1 MTPSARPVLP
11 LAAAAFAGGWALMM
25 LEILGGRL
33 MAPQFGYSV
42 YQWGAIIGVVM
53 TFMAAGYWAGGRTG
67 DGPDAPRRLVQALL
81 AGAVWAALCPW
92 IGPPMLAHIAAGSP
106 PDEGAIIAAA
116 ALLGV
121 PSFALAMVSPL
132 CAGILNA
139 GQSGG
144 TAASAGRVS
153 AVSTLGSIGG
163 TFFAAFAAIPYMGV
177 SAGYGVVSAVL
188 ALGLAVLAGGRLF
201 AGVAAL
207 LALAAGPAALKAGE
221 GFALYRESAHNTIY
235 VRDDGVEVRLHL
247 NLLNATQTRIRRD
260 GRPTG
265 LYYDL
270 FPVTPSLAAGIAPGA
285 APRVLILG
293 LAGGAAATGIAARWP
308 GASITGVELDPAV
321 AEVAYSHFGLG
332 QAAGVRAVVADARG
346 FVTRDENHYDLVII
360 DLYSGASI
368 PFYTATREFFTA
380 VLRRLAPGGAVVM
393 NIAAPADRDALAG
406 PLAATLAA
414 AAMDGLD
421 GVGMDGGGPLGLFVA
436 DAGRGNHFLI
446 ATAGTT
452 DLEAVRTRL
461 PADSPLSRTLEA
473 AAPAGQPVLTDDRSD
488 IDLRTVAALFGGRRG

>member
-1 MTPSARPVLP
+1 MIPPARPLP
-11 LAAAAFAGGWALMM
+11 TLGAAAFAAGWALMM

-33 MAPQFGYSV
+33 MAPHFGYSV
-42 YQWGAIIGVVM
+42 YQWGAVIGVVM
-53 TFMAAGYWAGGRTG
+53 AFMAAGYWAGGRIG

-81 AGAVWAALCPW
+81 AGAAWAALSPW
-92 IGPPMLAHIAAGSP
+92 IGPSMLARIAAGSP
-106 PDEGAIIAAA
+106 PDEGSIIAAT

-139 GQSGG
+139 GQTGG

-153 AVSTLGSIGG
+153 ALSTMGSIGG
-163 TFFAAFAAIPYMGV
+163 TFFAAFAAIPHMGV
-177 SAGYGVVSAVL
+177 SAGYGAAAAVL
-188 ALGLAVLAGGRLF
+188 AVGLAVLAGGRLF
-201 AGVAAL
+201 AVAAAV
-207 LALAAGPAALKAGE
+207 LAVAAGPAALKAGE
-221 GFALYRESAHNTIY
+221 GFALYRESAHNTLY

-270 FPVTPSLAAGIAPGA
+270 FPVTPALAAGLAPGA

-293 LAGGAAATGIAARWP
+293 LAGGAAAIGIAARWP

-321 AEVAYSHFGLG
+321 VDVAYSHFGLG
-332 QAAGVRAVVADARG
+332 QAAGVRPVVADARG
-346 FVTRDENHYDLVII
+346 FTERDENHYDLVII

-368 PFYTATREFFTA
+368 PFYTATQEFFTA

-393 NIAAPADRDALAG
+393 NIAAPADRDALTG
-406 PLAATLAA
+406 PLGATLAA
-414 AAMDGLD
+414 AAADGLA
-421 GVGMDGGGPLGLFVA
+421 GGGPLGVFVA

-452 DLEAVRTRL
+452 DVEAVRARL
-461 PADSPLSRTLEA
+461 PMDSPLSRTLE
-473 AAPAGQPVLTDDRSD
+473 PSVTAGQPVLTDDRSD
-488 IDLRTVAALFGGRRG
+488 IDLRTIAALFGGRRG